1 VSSIVAPPL
10 NELIPN
16 DSGTDKQLSAP
27 RRTSDLAAQMQ
38 DLLREDQSKGTT
50 DSSNPPAKSTVDKE
64 FGHVYID
71 GLSDSSTLTQSSVE
85 AKAQALHDAI
95 HSGIIAGDAD
105 TVLQTLGNLS
115 ESDRQAVKQQYD
127 KDFAGGNEGSLL
139 TEAKRSLYDADYKAV
154 ETVLDRK
161 DGKTNL
167 VGDVA
172 VAMALAKNNPEKGN
186 ELLVSTLK
194 SLNTDQIRDLQADYK
209 SKYNVDLNDAIRS
222 NPSIA
227 DSIKNSDNGNDTLTL
242 LEKGS
247 DKRDSADLLKLA
259 ENAIKAKDV
268 YSAETG
274 HLYH

>member
-1 VSSIVAPPL
+1 MAPPL